1 MNKTQK
7 IREIMNKQLIRTTM
21 IKQINV
27 EARKNN
33 Q

>member
-21 IKQINV
+21 IKQINF
-27 EARKNN
+27 EARKHN